1 MKPIPY
7 HIPINKPQLVLNEDN
22 FSDLEQQLSDLDA
35 QFRLRE
41 VELTFK
47 RDMYFF
53 GEVRSSQDVSSLIR
67 QNILNGIEIQEH
79 FIALFMNNSNQ
90 IIGYYHHS
98 RGTISS
104 TPVDI
109 QLLTATAVRVLA
121 RGVIVAHNH
130 PSGSLKPSEADRSV
144 TQRIREALKHFDIKL
159 LDHLIITSKG
169 YYSFADSGEGSLGG
183 TKEEGKPSQIE
194 ELLREEIMRQFKKT
208 TKASSPNLFAI
219 LSTQEGYRQ
228 AEEIVIR
235 RVLHDGLVPEAIIP
249 LVEQEMEM
257 V

>member
-79 FIALFMNNSNQ
+79 FIALFMKNSNQ
-90 IIGYYHHS
+90 IIG
-98 RGTISS
+98 
-104 TPVDI
+104 
-109 QLLTATAVRVLA
+109 
-121 RGVIVAHNH
+121 
-130 PSGSLKPSEADRSV
+130 
-144 TQRIREALKHFDIKL
+144 
-159 LDHLIITSKG
+159 
-169 YYSFADSGEGSLGG
+169 
-183 TKEEGKPSQIE
+183 
-194 ELLREEIMRQFKKT
+194 
-208 TKASSPNLFAI
+208 
-219 LSTQEGYRQ
+219 
-228 AEEIVIR
+228 
-235 RVLHDGLVPEAIIP
+235 
-249 LVEQEMEM
+249 
-257 V
+257 